1 MKVKKVSIIGVGF
14 MGGSLALAI
23 KKAYP
28 EVSLWGYAYRKEH
41 YKRLKRLNLVDRVTG
56 DLRKLLKDA
65 TMVVLATPV
74 STIVGYFKKI
84 APFLAEGTVVID
96 LGSTKY
102 EIEKKAKE
110 YLPKSVNFVGCHP
123 LCGSNKEG
131 PENAS
136 RDIYKNS
143 LCIITSFNKATPFVE
158 KFWRRLGC
166 RVYFMKSSLH
176 DKVLSYV
183 SHLPHVI
190 SYALSYLVPKK
201 YFSFSSGSFSYITR
215 VSTSPEKVWED
226 VFFSNKDN
234 IANHIEGYIGILKE
248 FKRAITSK
256 DHKRL
261 LRLIRKAR
269 KKHLS
274 TR

>member
-1 MKVKKVSIIGVGF
+1 MKVKKISIIGVGF

-23 KKAYP
+23 KEAYP
-28 EVSLWGYAYRKEH
+28 EASLWGYAHRREY
-41 YKRLKRLNLVDRVTG
+41 YKKLKRLNLVDKVTG

-74 STIVGYFKKI
+74 SIIINYFKKI
-84 APFLAEGTVVID
+84 APFLAENTVVID

-110 YLPKSVNFVGCHP
+110 YLPENVNFVGCHP

-143 LCIITSFNKATPFVE
+143 LCIITSLNKATPFVK
-158 KFWRRLGC
+158 KFWQRVGC
-166 RVYFMKSSLH
+166 RVYFMKPSLH

-201 YFSFSSGSFSYITR
+201 YFLFSSGSFSDITR
-215 VSTSPEKVWED
+215 VSTSPERVWED

-234 IANHIEGYIGILKE
+234 IVNHIEEYIGILQE

-256 DHKRL
+256 ERKRL

-269 KKHLS
+269 KKHLY
-274 TR
+274 TK